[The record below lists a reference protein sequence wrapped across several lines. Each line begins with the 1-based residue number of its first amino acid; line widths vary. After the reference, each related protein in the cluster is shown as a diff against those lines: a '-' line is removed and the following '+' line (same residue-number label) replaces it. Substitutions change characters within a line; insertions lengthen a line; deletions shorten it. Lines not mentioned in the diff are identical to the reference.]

1 MGGGRAARRPAG
13 PSSRGLRTRACNVQY
28 GLGVRVRQ
36 AMGHLWVG
44 FLALAPSACKIL
56 REPEPCA
63 PYAAPV
69 IIIGEQHNQPAGPKA
84 LAAVMQRA
92 LECRVPVDCVFLET
106 WEVPPECA
114 DAGTG
119 CSSATSDVPVVARI
133 LTDDVLAVSRASS
146 ARVLP
151 LDAGLPDVLANGPVD
166 VTQIDEDFFVR
177 VDEPRTREMASAI
190 LAAECTHGV
199 ALVGARH
206 VFGDPTGPL
215 PRTNVTI
222 PNLLAT
228 ARQDSTVL
236 TANCGPRRELV
247 FRFDASRWQYA
258 GISTSRC
265 R

>member
-1 MGGGRAARRPAG
+1 
-13 PSSRGLRTRACNVQY
+13 
-28 GLGVRVRQ
+28 
-36 AMGHLWVG
+36 MGHLWIG
-44 FLALAPSACKIL
+44 FLAVALPGCTIL

-92 LECRVPVDCVFLET
+92 LECRAPVDCVFLET
-106 WEVPPECA
+106 WEVPPECV

-119 CSSATSDVPVVARI
+119 CSSAASDIPVISRI
-133 LTDDVLAVSRASS
+133 LTDEVLALSRASN

-151 LDAGLPDVLANGPVD
+151 LEAGPPDVLSNGQVD
-166 VTQIDEDFFVR
+166 VTQIDEQFFVR
-177 VDEPRTREMASAI
+177 VDEPRTREMANTI
-190 LAAECTHGV
+190 IEAECNHGV
-199 ALVGARH
+199 VLVGARH
-206 VFGDPTGPL
+206 VFGDPLEPL
-215 PRTNVTI
+215 PRTSVTI

-228 ARQDSTVL
+228 ARRDSTVL

-258 GISTSRC
+258 GISTARC